1 MLLRYLR
8 HYVRTEWFKV
18 LALVLALLIYAF
30 VCLNDT
36 TIRPMSYEEFA
47 AEYGEYAYSLDKL
60 ADVTRFDREFLGNSF
75 QEAYTWIISWR
86 LGNYLRTMLPAANIL
101 VPFLTAGLAS
111 ALLCAVFRKRRL
123 GQAIAAGCSRRVIY
137 LFLTVLYYAALLAVW
152 LVAAPYLFSRYPTSD
167 AWGAFSLFVLLGLLF
182 SGAASFFFAFLLRRP
197 IPAFLI
203 SVALWFLL
211 NLMKG
216 VIPLPAALFHSAIRW
231 NELMLQGD
239 DREAVIMIITECCVT
254 GAAVA
259 ASVAGSWF
267 CFRRRGQE

>member
-8 HYVRTEWFKV
+8 YYLRTEWFKV
-18 LALVLALLIYAF
+18 LALVLALLLYAF

-36 TIRPMSYEEFA
+36 AIRPMGYEEFE
-47 AEYGEYAYSLDKL
+47 AEYGEYAYSMDKL
-60 ADVTRFDREFLGNSF
+60 ADVTRFDREYLGNSL
-75 QEAYTWIISWR
+75 QDAYTWIVSWR
-86 LGNYLRTMLPAANIL
+86 LGNYLRSMLPAANIL

-123 GQAIAAGCSRRVIY
+123 GQAIAAGYSRQVVY

-152 LVAAPYLFSRYPTSD
+152 VVAAPYLFSRYPTSEGL
-167 AWGAFSLFVLLGLLF
+167 GAFSLILLLGILF
-182 SGAASFFFAFLLRRP
+182 SGAVSFFFAFLLRRP
-197 IPAFLI
+197 IPVFLASI
-203 SVALWFLL
+203 VLWFPLDL
-211 NLMKG
+211 IKG
-216 VIPLPAALFHSAIRW
+216 VIPLPAALFHLAIRW

-254 GAAVA
+254 GAAVI
-259 ASVAGSWF
+259 ASMVGSWL